1 MPFGSRHAR
10 ASRSHFQRGQA
21 MLLVVMLIGIVTALL
36 VYGMVDTTS
45 LAAQRDK
52 VTAAA
57 LAQAKQ
63 ALIGRAFADSN
74 RPGSLPCP
82 DTDND
87 GSAESPIPTDC
98 PGWVPGSNVYVGR
111 LPWRTLGLPDLRDG
125 SGERLWYAVT
135 REFATNPTNPWCAPT
150 CPLNTDNKGQLTITG
165 IAAATNVIAIV
176 FSAGSV
182 VATQVRDT
190 ANQNNVA
197 NYLEG
202 GNEIGIT
209 TSTFVYGISTDTFN
223 DRLLAIASADIW
235 PQIEKR
241 AASEILAKLAA
252 YRSAGGNWC
261 TCYPWADLSDGVT
274 NEGRYNGRVPLL
286 GAATPSTPDWGAL
299 GITIPSW
306 LKDNNWWYV
315 FFYTVSANQ
324 SASHGAGTL
333 TVDGVAGT
341 SVVLIATGT
350 SVAGDGRPV
359 PGAWVDANWS
369 FYVDDPENSDL
380 GVVFITPT
388 PHIPAYAQDRLYK
401 L

>member
-1 MPFGSRHAR
+1 
-10 ASRSHFQRGQA
+10 
-21 MLLVVMLIGIVTALL
+21 MLLLVMLIGIAAALL
-36 VYGMVDTTS
+36 VYGMIDTNS
-45 LAAQRDK
+45 LAIKRAN
-52 VTAAA
+52 VTEAA

-63 ALIGRAFADSN
+63 ALIGRAWADPN

-87 GSAESPIPTDC
+87 GIAQSPFPTDC
-98 PGWVPGSNVYVGR
+98 PSYIGR
-111 LPWRTLGLPDLRDG
+111 LPWRTLGLTDLRDG
-125 SGERLWYAVT
+125 DGERLWYAVT

-150 CPLNTDNKGQLTITG
+150 CPLNTDNNGQLTITG
-165 IAAATNVIAIV
+165 AAAATNVVAIV
-176 FSAGSV
+176 FSAGAA
-182 VATQVRDT
+182 VATQVRDA

-202 GNEIGIT
+202 GNETGVA
-209 TSTFVYGISTDTFN
+209 TSTFVSGIATNTFN
-223 DRLLAIASADIW
+223 DRLLAIDSSEIW

-241 AASEILAKLAA
+241 AGSEILAKLQE
-252 YRSAGGNWC
+252 YRIAGANWC
-261 TCYPWADLSDGVT
+261 TCYPWADLSNGSS

-286 GAATPSTPDWGAL
+286 GAATPSTPEWADL

-315 FFYTVSANQ
+315 FFYTVSSSQ
-324 SASHGAGTL
+324 SAWHGAGTL

-341 SVVLIATGT
+341 SVVLITTGT
-350 SVAGDGRPV
+350 IVAGDNRPKGT
-359 PGAWVDANWS
+359 PGSWVDTDWP

-380 GVVFITPT
+380 GVVFVTPT
-388 PHIPAYAQDRLYK
+388 PHTPAYAKDRLYT

>member
-1 MPFGSRHAR
+1 MPFGSRYACP
-10 ASRSHFQRGQA
+10 SRRRSQRGQA
-21 MLLVVMLIGIVTALL
+21 ALLVVMLIGIVTALL
-36 VYGMVDTTS
+36 VYGMVDTNSIAIKRAKDTE
-45 LAAQRDK
+45 
-52 VTAAA
+52 AA
-57 LAQAKQ
+57 LAQARQ
-63 ALIGRAFADSN
+63 ALIGRAWADAN

-82 DTDND
+82 DTDNN
-87 GSAESPIPTDC
+87 GGAESPIPTDC
-98 PGWVPGSNVYVGR
+98 PSYIGR

-125 SGERLWYAVT
+125 DGERLWYAVNS
-135 REFATNPTNPWCAPT
+135 EFARNPTCAPN
-150 CPLNTDNKGQLTITG
+150 CPLNTDSNGQFTITG
-165 IAAATNVIAIV
+165 PAAATNVIAIV

-182 VATQVRDT
+182 VATQVRDA

-202 GNEIGIT
+202 GNETGIA
-209 TSTFVYGISTDTFN
+209 TSTFVSGIATDTFN
-223 DRLLAIASADIW
+223 DRLLTITSAEVW

-241 AASEILAKLAA
+241 AGSEILAKLQEYRLASAA
-252 YRSAGGNWC
+252 GCA
-261 TCYPWADLSDGVT
+261 CYPWADLSDGST
-274 NEGRYNGRVPLL
+274 NEGRYYGRVPLL
-286 GAATPSTPDWGAL
+286 GAGTPLGTPPVPDWADL

-315 FFYTVSANQ
+315 FFYAVSDSQ
-324 SASHGAGTL
+324 SAWHGAGTL

-350 SVAGDGRPV
+350 SVAGDNRPKGS
-359 PGAWVDANWS
+359 PGSWVDTDWP

-388 PHIPAYAQDRLYK
+388 PHIPPYAQDRLFK

>member
-1 MPFGSRHAR
+1 
-10 ASRSHFQRGQA
+10 
-21 MLLVVMLIGIVTALL
+21 MLIGIAAALL
-36 VYGMVDTTS
+36 VYGMIDTNK
-45 LAAQRDK
+45 LAIKRAKD
-52 VTAAA
+52 TETA

-63 ALIGRAFADSN
+63 ALIGRAWADAN

-87 GSAESPIPTDC
+87 GVAQSPFPTDC
-98 PGWVPGSNVYVGR
+98 PSYIGR
-111 LPWRTLGLPDLRDG
+111 LPWRTLGLPDPRDG
-125 SGERLWYAVT
+125 DGERLWYAVT

-150 CPLNTDNKGQLTITG
+150 CPLNTDNNGQITITG
-165 IAAATNVIAIV
+165 TAAATNVIAIV

-182 VATQVRDT
+182 VATQVRDA

-202 GNEIGIT
+202 GNETGMA
-209 TSTFVYGISTDTFN
+209 TSTFVSGIATDTFN
-223 DRLLAIASADIW
+223 DRLLAITSDEVW

-241 AASEILAKLAA
+241 AGSEILAKLQA

-274 NEGRYNGRVPLL
+274 NEFRLYGRVPLL
-286 GAATPSTPDWGAL
+286 GAGTPSTPDWGAL

-315 FFYTVSANQ
+315 FFYTVSDNQ
-324 SASHGAGTL
+324 SANHGAGTL

-341 SVVLIATGT
+341 SVVLITTGT
-350 SVAGDGRPV
+350 IVAGDNRPKGS
-359 PGAWVDANWS
+359 PGSWVDTDWP
-369 FYVDDPENSDL
+369 FYVDDPQNSDL

>member
-1 MPFGSRHAR
+1 
-10 ASRSHFQRGQA
+10 
-21 MLLVVMLIGIVTALL
+21 MLLLVMLIGIAAALL
-36 VYGMVDTTS
+36 VYGMIDTNS
-45 LAAQRDK
+45 LAIKRAN
-52 VTAAA
+52 VTEAA

-63 ALIGRAFADSN
+63 ALIGRAWADPN

-87 GSAESPIPTDC
+87 GIAQSPFPTDC
-98 PGWVPGSNVYVGR
+98 PSYIGR
-111 LPWRTLGLPDLRDG
+111 LPWRTLGLTDLRDG
-125 SGERLWYAVT
+125 DGERLWYAVT

-150 CPLNTDNKGQLTITG
+150 CPLNTDNNGQLTITG
-165 IAAATNVIAIV
+165 AAAATNVVAIV
-176 FSAGSV
+176 FSAGAA
-182 VATQVRDT
+182 VATQVRDA

-202 GNEIGIT
+202 GNETGVA
-209 TSTFVYGISTDTFN
+209 TSTFVSGIATNTFN
-223 DRLLAIASADIW
+223 DRLLAIDSSEIW

-241 AASEILAKLAA
+241 AGSEILAKLQE
-252 YRSAGGNWC
+252 YRIAGANWC
-261 TCYPWADLSDGVT
+261 TCYPWADLSNGSS

-286 GAATPSTPDWGAL
+286 GAATASTPEWADL

-315 FFYTVSANQ
+315 FFYTVSDNQ
-324 SASHGAGTL
+324 SAWHGAGTL

-341 SVVLIATGT
+341 SVVLITTGT
-350 SVAGDGRPV
+350 IVAGDNRPKGT
-359 PGAWVDANWS
+359 PGSWVDTDWP

-380 GVVFITPT
+380 GVVFVTPT
-388 PHIPAYAQDRLYK
+388 PHTPAYAKDRLYT